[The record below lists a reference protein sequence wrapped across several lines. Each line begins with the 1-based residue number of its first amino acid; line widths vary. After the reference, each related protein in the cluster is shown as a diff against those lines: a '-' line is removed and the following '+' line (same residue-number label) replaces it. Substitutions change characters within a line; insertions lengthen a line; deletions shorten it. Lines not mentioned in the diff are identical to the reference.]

1 MKVSWTQVAGWAA
14 VLAGAAVLL
23 APAVPAAERPGA
35 LPHPEATRPEAARP
49 QPPRPDGAQPD
60 AARPMPR
67 MKMLQPGQAA
77 PDFELPRLVVQKD
90 KAGNTVGNLSQDRVK
105 LSSFAGAKPVCLIF
119 TSYT

>member
-1 MKVSWTQVAGWAA
+1 MRVSWTQVAGWAA
-14 VLAGAAVLL
+14 LLAVAAVLV

-35 LPHPEATRPEAARP
+35 LPRPEATRPEAARP
-49 QPPRPDGAQPD
+49 EAPRPDGTQPD
-60 AARPMPR
+60 AARQVPR

-90 KAGNTVGNLSQDRVK
+90 KAGNTVGNLSQEKVK
-105 LSSFAGAKPVCLIF
+105 LSSFAGKKPVCLIF

>member
-1 MKVSWTQVAGWAA
+1 MRVSWTQVAGWAA
-14 VLAGAAVLL
+14 VLAVAAVLL

-35 LPHPEATRPEAARP
+35 LPRPEATRPEAARP
-49 QPPRPDGAQPD
+49 QAPRPDGAQPD
-60 AARPMPR
+60 AARRMPR

-90 KAGNTVGNLSQDRVK
+90 KAGNTVGNLSREKVR
-105 LSSFAGAKPVCLIF
+105 LSSFAGKKPVCLIF

>member
-1 MKVSWTQVAGWAA
+1 MRHAVARWAA
-14 VLAGAAVLL
+14 VALLGILAAVVVS
-23 APAVPAAERPGA
+23 APAAERPGA
-35 LPHPEATRPEAARP
+35 LPRAEAARP
-49 QPPRPDGAQPD
+49 EPPRPDGARPD
-60 AARPMPR
+60 AARQMPR

-90 KAGNTVGNLSQDRVK
+90 KAGNTVGNLSQEKVK